1 MKKRSIISVVVVAV
15 SLSLLY
21 GNISYAGR
29 QWNRFH
35 RSSRDKSSSFL
46 NLSLSTKEIVKKEME
61 RFFKE

>member
-35 RSSRDKSSSFL
+35 RSSRD
-46 NLSLSTKEIVKKEME
+46 VKLKFPQSVLIHEGN
-61 RFFKE
+61 RKKRNGKIF